1 MTLRSIKTHVA
12 FVTSSCCLSLFI
24 NLFLEISFNDYHHIC
39 YSILYFKLK
48 SRIQDNCSSYLKKM
62 EEFSKKKG
70 KTGTRGAQQI
80 ARENVETINFYRNM
94 IHGANGIFFL
104 MMTILGANYYST
116 EIAMFIGKN
125 FIFYEVLCLTRSN
138 LIDHS

>member
-1 MTLRSIKTHVA
+1 
-12 FVTSSCCLSLFI
+12 
-24 NLFLEISFNDYHHIC
+24 
-39 YSILYFKLK
+39 
-48 SRIQDNCSSYLKKM
+48 M

-94 IHGANGIFFL
+94 ILGANGIFFL